1 MEDRVFYESLY
12 EMHKAGKIDLMA
24 RSSVPEDEKERQARE
39 SEPDAYALTYE
50 ESRTV
55 IWAYNI
61 YDAVTVLNNY
71 IETDPRT
78 GLKVRIINAEST
90 EKIKQTFKEYGLNTT
105 ELYNL
110 ADRVFSENWFSLFLT
125 AGRTQKNWQKLNVV
139 LYAKIDGKTKRYPVS
154 EKKYPAIY
162 DNRMTKTEIR
172 NAFDLPQNCKFLLST
187 ELDVLEVLK
196 TVCDPNQAEKDIS
209 KIREIFPIEVPAVP
223 SRVATPSTKLTEKLF
238 TPDHIEFL
246 PTEQNQYTIEE
257 NGQITLFQQSK
268 NKIAELHAQV
278 MSILFAVF
286 INQFKNEEEEE
297 EKEEEEEEGEEEN
310 EGQKTEP
317 QTISFYAPDFC
328 KKAGIDPREYSTK
341 RDKTKSIKDLR
352 WQAIYKRLKPLE
364 TVMGRSIDGVWY
376 RILTIESYDKDRE
389 IIKVRTPYLANIYKF
404 LAVRTLEEKRS
415 QVNMLFSSTVVNEP
429 NGAAFELANYL
440 LNQLL
445 QLGNY
450 SKSGNGVV
458 KYTTRYSTLISNCP
472 QLQRAL
478 DKIQTEGNAATRAQA
493 YNAKLKQ
500 TFEAAYK
507 IIYTKSDAQDYF
519 IDFQING
526 VKSWKTTMQN
536 GRKIPP
542 NFRIPTKTQIN
553 DKLTISHKGKN
564 PNYHRPEK

>member
-1 MEDRVFYESLY
+1 
-12 EMHKAGKIDLMA
+12 MA
-24 RSSVPEDEKERQARE
+24 RLKGNEIFLISLKNEREVLIPLLHYYNEVNRAHIGDNITTQEKQKEFLAACKKAKVSLTAARHLARKALAKKWYCFYTVEKYTQKDENGEYLKPDKPTDFFSIITSDDPNTPRRLTEEELIAFDDLNRKSDNNPSVAKFWKQARPILHVPEDYVLVRL
-39 SEPDAYALTYE
+39 SELEILLAVLSE
-50 ESRTV
+50 ETQEAP
-55 IWAYNI
+55 IQLEQGY
-61 YDAVTVLNNY
+61 
-71 IETDPRT
+71 
-78 GLKVRIINAEST
+78 
-90 EKIKQTFKEYGLNTT
+90 
-105 ELYNL
+105 L
-110 ADRVFSENWFSLFLT
+110 A
-125 AGRTQKNWQKLNVV
+125 
-139 LYAKIDGKTKRYPVS
+139 P
-154 EKKYPAIY
+154 
-162 DNRMTKTEIR
+162 
-172 NAFDLPQNCKFLLST
+172 
-187 ELDVLEVLK
+187 
-196 TVCDPNQAEKDIS
+196 
-209 KIREIFPIEVPAVP
+209 VP

-238 TPDHIEFL
+238 TPEHIEFL

-268 NKIAELHAQV
+268 NEIAELHAQV

-286 INQFKNEEEEE
+286 INQFKNEEE
-297 EKEEEEEEGEEEN
+297 EEEEEEGEEEN

-328 KKAGIDPREYSTK
+328 KKAGIDPREYSAK
-341 RDKTKSIKDLR
+341 RDKTKSIKELR

-472 QLQRAL
+472 QLHRAL
-478 DKIQTEGNAATRAQA
+478 NKIQEKGNPATRAQA

-564 PNYHRPEK
+564 PDYHRPEK